1 MLAALLVA
9 TLALQEHSTWER
21 FAPGSWVEHKTTGT
35 REDKAVETVRKTLFR
50 EVTSTELVLA
60 SETTETGGGR
70 VVMDIKYP
78 LPQREAAP
86 EPEKK
91 LRNEDLPIETKT
103 FPCEVRE
110 RKGVLRW
117 VSADVKAN
125 GGVLKTEAVSGT
137 VKILTRIL
145 KLEEKV
151 RVGTATVACWVREDV
166 TDTGDQKTVRTHWI
180 SDEVPGG
187 YVRTEVRQTQNG
199 KAVETTDTFLTGFEV
214 VKK

>member
-1 MLAALLVA
+1 MLTAMLLA
-9 TLALQEHSTWER
+9 TLALQEHATWER

-50 EVTSTELVLA
+50 EITTTDLVLA

-91 LRNEDLPIETKT
+91 IRNEDLPVEARTY
-103 FPCEVRE
+103 PCEVRE
-110 RKGVLRW
+110 RKGVQRW
-117 VSADVKAN
+117 ICADVKAN
-125 GGVLKTEAVSGT
+125 GGVLKTEATSGT
-137 VKILTRIL
+137 VKILTRVL
-145 KLEEKV
+145 KLDEKV
-151 RVGTATVACWVREDV
+151 KVGNATVACWVREDV

-187 YVRTEVRQTQNG
+187 YVRTEVRQTQAG
-199 KAVETTDTFLTGFEV
+199 KVVEKTDTVLTGFEV

>member
-1 MLAALLVA
+1 MLTALLVA
-9 TLALQEHSTWER
+9 TLALQEHATWER

-35 REDKAVETVRKTLFR
+35 REDKPVETVRKTLFR
-50 EVTSTELVLA
+50 EATAKELVLA
-60 SETTETGGGR
+60 TETTEPGGGR
-70 VVMDIKYP
+70 VLLEVKYP

-91 LRNEDLPIETKT
+91 VRNEDLPIETRT

-117 VSADVKAN
+117 INADVKAN
-125 GGVLKTEAVSGT
+125 GGVLKTEASSGKM
-137 VKILTRIL
+137 KIVTRVL

-151 RVGTATVACWVREDV
+151 RVGTATVACWVREDL

-187 YVRTEVRQTQNG
+187 YVRTEVRQTENG
-199 KAVETTDTFLTGFEV
+199 KLVESTDTVLTGFEV

>member
-1 MLAALLVA
+1 MLTAMLLA
-9 TLALQEHSTWER
+9 TLALQEHATWER

-35 REDKAVETVRKTLFR
+35 REDKEIRTVHKTIFR
-50 EVTSTELVLA
+50 DITSTDLVLGT
-60 SETTETGGGR
+60 ETTDAQGGK
-70 VVMDIKYP
+70 VVGDMKYP

-91 LRNEDLPIETKT
+91 IRNEDLSIETKT
-103 FPCEVRE
+103 YPCEVRE

-117 VSADVKAN
+117 ISAGVKAN

-137 VKILTRIL
+137 VKIFTRIL

-187 YVRTEVRQTQNG
+187 YVRTEVRQTQAG
-199 KAVETTDTFLTGFEV
+199 KVVEKTDTVLTGFEV